1 MSSDD
6 SKKEPLSAGE
16 ESSESQATPGEVRVR
31 FGMYGAGLMMVLC
44 FMFQAVVN
52 STQTQT
58 ERITELG
65 VLMLVGFLLGWVFA
79 RIRF

>member
-1 MSSDD
+1 MNSDD
-6 SKKEPLSAGE
+6 SKKEPIPSGGESGEPQASARE
-16 ESSESQATPGEVRVR
+16 IRVR

-44 FMFQAVVN
+44 FMFQAVVS

-65 VLMLVGFLLGWVFA
+65 VLMLVGYFLGWVFA

>member
-1 MSSDD
+1 VNSDD
-6 SKKEPLSAGE
+6 SKKVTSPPE
-16 ESSESQATPGEVRVR
+16 EAPSETQATPREVRIR

-44 FMFQAVVN
+44 FIFQAVVN
-52 STQTQT
+52 STQSQTQ
-58 ERITELG
+58 RITELG

>member
-1 MSSDD
+1 LSSDD
-6 SKKEPLSAGE
+6 SKKEPLPSDE
-16 ESSESQATPGEVRVR
+16 NSSESEATPREIRVR

-44 FMFQAVVN
+44 FIFQSVIS
-52 STQTQT
+52 STQVQI

-65 VLMLVGFLLGWVFA
+65 ALMLVGFFLGWIFA

>member
-1 MSSDD
+1 MNSDD
-6 SKKEPLSAGE
+6 SNQEPISSEGE
-16 ESSESQATPGEVRVR
+16 PGESQATPREIRVR

-44 FMFQAVVN
+44 FIFQAIVN
-52 STQTQT
+52 SSQTQT

-65 VLMLVGFLLGWVFA
+65 VLMLVGYFLGWVFA